1 MSRAY
6 FRHGSRLEIAYMR
19 QYDDLVLGEMDV
31 RLDGMCAYVDG
42 GTEGTKGVFRI
53 RRFVTSVSDRLR

>member
-1 MSRAY
+1 
-6 FRHGSRLEIAYMR
+6 MR